1 MTLTNRRD
9 DEEQID
15 PRVVAAIRAATRAEQ
30 DDEYEASTP
39 AAGRWRERTER
50 NWNLAQ
56 RHRYGHAL
64 DQPPRNDLDEGG
76 WLAWWVVIVVVVV
89 VAWVGLAVWELA

>member
-1 MTLTNRRD
+1 MTF
-9 DEEQID
+9 EEID
-15 PRVVAAIRAATRAEQ
+15 PRVIDTMRQLRREAE
-30 DDEYEASTP
+30 DAEYESSTQG
-39 AAGRWRERTER
+39 ADAWRDR
-50 NWNLAQ
+50 LAQ